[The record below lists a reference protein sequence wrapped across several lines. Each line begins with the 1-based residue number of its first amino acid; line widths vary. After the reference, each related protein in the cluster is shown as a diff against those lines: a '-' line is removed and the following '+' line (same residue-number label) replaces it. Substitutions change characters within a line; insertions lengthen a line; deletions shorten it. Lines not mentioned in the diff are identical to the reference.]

1 MSILSKALSWLSNL
15 LFARTCP
22 ICGEPLPSDGPPI
35 CPLCEMLAPLTNFH
49 LAEQNPMVTQF
60 WGLMPLHHASAM
72 VWYIHGS
79 GWQRAIHDIKYHRG
93 FHLARE
99 LGEWWAVQ
107 LAQSEFYRD
116 IDAIVPVPLHW
127 RRRLSRGYNQS
138 EYLADGLAKGLGVS
152 VIRNAVRRSRYNSS
166 QTFHSST
173 ERWDNVEGI
182 FRVTRPELLRGKHL
196 LLVDDVFTT
205 GATIISLGNA
215 ILASAEG
222 VTLSVATLSVS
233 RSRFDKIR

>member
-1 MSILSKALSWLSNL
+1 MSILSDAIHYLSHL
-15 LFARTCP
+15 LFVRRCP
-22 ICGEPLPSDGPPI
+22 ICGETVAAEGPPL

-49 LAEQNPMVTQF
+49 LEEQNPMLTQF
-60 WGLMPLHHASAM
+60 WGLMPLHHASAL

-79 GWQRAIHDIKYHRG
+79 GWQRTIHHIKYHRG

-107 LAQSEFYRD
+107 LSQSEYYRD

-127 RRRLSRGYNQS
+127 RRRMSRGYNQS
-138 EYLADGLAKGLGVS
+138 EYLADGLSKGLGVR
-152 VIRNAVRRSRYNSS
+152 VIRNAVRRSRYNTS

-182 FRVTRPELLRGKHL
+182 FTVVRPELLNGKHL

-205 GATIISLGNA
+205 GATIISMGNA
-215 ILASAEG
+215 ILAATEG
-222 VTLSVATLSVS
+222 VTLSVATLAVS
-233 RSRFDKIR
+233 KSRFDKIR

>member
-1 MSILSKALSWLSNL
+1 MSILSNAFSWLSNL

-22 ICGEPLPSDGPPI
+22 ICGEPLLSDGPPI

-116 IDAIVPVPLHW
+116 IDAVVPVPLHW

-182 FRVTRPELLRGKHL
+182 FCVTRPELLRGKHL

-215 ILASAEG
+215 ILASAAYPQLLFI
-222 VTLSVATLSVS
+222 TL
-233 RSRFDKIR
+233 